1 MVGSTDGGESKWAQ
15 AYDAGGCRY
24 GIMTMNISEVLNK
37 VLKGVRGLP
46 VSAIVEYTF
55 KKCNEYFVSRWKK

>member
-46 VSAIVEYTF
+46 VSAIVE
-55 KKCNEYFVSRWKK
+55 